1 MITDTEYMQ
10 LISETYDLSDYKTKK
25 KLLFCNE
32 AQRIVNVEHIV
43 NNLYLHIKNN
53 VSGIDF
59 GTIPKSKGVVT
70 RVENYASIVHC
81 INSVHEL
88 VASYGERTDI
98 PDALTTALA
107 NLQKRE
113 RVFTRAF
120 ATGIEFPVMLYN
132 MTVLAVVSSTSLLLS
147 GSVEYVKNGH
157 DSFSASFDKAG
168 YVKSRDHVLYQY
180 ITLFNKNCDN
190 GSIDKLINE
199 CIKNNL
205 TAVNESYGYED
216 GEEYIEE
223 GIVDSAIAGAGVAKK
238 IASNEKVRN
247 SRPIKTAKSAI
258 DIGKKINNSKGFK
271 RFKIAAAII
280 AIGVVTLIAMLWAF
294 RKAAFWWLNTSSK
307 LSDWFEAQ
315 ATYLQITA
323 ENLKYRD
330 DRKGS
335 DDHRKKVYQSQMK
348 WVERF
353 KNISN
358 KLALKDSKA
367 TKETEDEERRNR
379 NSHYEDD
386 DDYYEDEDDGGLF

>member
-10 LISETYDLSDYKTKK
+10 LISETYDLSDYTTKK

-70 RVENYASIVHC
+70 RVENYASIVDC

-205 TAVNESYGYED
+205 TTVSESVEMD
-216 GEEYIEE
+216 TINE
-223 GIVDSAIAGAGVAKK
+223 GIIGTVAASAIGSAIKNNK
-238 IASNEKVRN
+238 SIT
-247 SRPIKTAKSAI
+247 KTAKGAV
-258 DIGKKINNSKGFK
+258 DIG
-271 RFKIAAAII
+271 RKIAKSKPFKFVTIAVAIGIAII
-280 AIGVVTLIAMLWAF
+280 ALLQLIRMLMYWF
-294 RKAAFWWLNTSSK
+294 ISTRMK
-307 LSDWFEAQ
+307 LSDWFEIQ
-315 ATYLQITA
+315 ATYLQINA

-348 WVERF
+348 WVDRF
-353 KNISN
+353 RKISN
-358 KLALKDSKA
+358 MLALKDSKA

-379 NSHYEDD
+379 NSHYDED
-386 DDYYEDEDDGGLF
+386 DDYYDDEDDDSLF

>member
-10 LISETYDLSDYKTKK
+10 LISETYDLSDYTTKK

-70 RVENYASIVHC
+70 RVENYASIVDC

-113 RVFTRAF
+113 RLFTRAF

-157 DSFSASFDKAG
+157 DSFAASFDKAG

-190 GSIDKLINE
+190 GAIDKLINE

-216 GEEYIEE
+216 GEEYLEE
-223 GIVDSAIAGAGVAKK
+223 GIVDTAIAVAGVAKK

-258 DIGKKINNSKGFK
+258 NIG
-271 RFKIAAAII
+271 RKIAKSKPFKFVTIAV
-280 AIGVVTLIAMLWAF
+280 AIGITIVALLQLIRMLMYWF
-294 RKAAFWWLNTSSK
+294 ISTRMK
-307 LSDWFEAQ
+307 LSDWFEIQ
-315 ATYLQITA
+315 ATYLQINA

-379 NSHYEDD
+379 NSHYDED
-386 DDYYEDEDDGGLF
+386 DDYYDDEDDDSLF